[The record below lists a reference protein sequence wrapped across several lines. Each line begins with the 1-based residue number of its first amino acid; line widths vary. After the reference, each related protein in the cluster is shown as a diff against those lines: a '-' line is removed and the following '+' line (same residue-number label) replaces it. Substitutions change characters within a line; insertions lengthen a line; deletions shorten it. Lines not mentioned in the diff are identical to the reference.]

1 MKKFMDRKQG
11 KGKEYRVG
19 DLVLLS
25 MKNLKW
31 QMKGRRSE
39 KLIEHFV
46 GPYKIKGIISSNAV
60 MLYKSLG
67 KLSNILHLNDVN
79 NQLERRAWS
88 SQRCSFRC
96 LVVDLSI

>member
-31 QMKGRRSE
+31 QMKGRRLE
-39 KLIEHFV
+39 KLIEYFV

-67 KLSNILHLNDVN
+67 KLSNILYLNDVN
-79 NQLERRAWS
+79 NQLERRARS
-88 SQRCSFRC
+88 PQRCSFRC
-96 LVVDLSI
+96 LVMDLSI